1 MVWIMFSVT
10 KFYMVI
16 GELIKNVVIGALG
29 YDVNPLSVSPQ
40 NGQNTLKQFVR
51 FCQQIV
57 WVCF

>member
-1 MVWIMFSVT
+1 MFSVT

-16 GELIKNVVIGALG
+16 GELIKNVVIEALG